1 MGSVLH
7 RVMQNKTRPLS
18 KGWVLPFLSKCKHE
32 HKKGKINNTFQ
43 FYYCEFMAVYMCR
56 HIFGFVSVLCIPFKC
71 VIRQFHGHIV
81 AHCCMV
87 TSAKKIILF
96 FFATHYKIK
105 YIINTRFLLNQITH
119 GQSHGKIITCLAY
132 KYQYF
137 KI

>member
-7 RVMQNKTRPLS
+7 HVMQNKTRPLS
-18 KGWVLPFLSKCKHE
+18 KGWVLLFLSKCKHE

-56 HIFGFVSVLCIPFKC
+56 HIFGFVSALCIPFKC
-71 VIRQFHGHIV
+71 VTRQFHGHIV

-96 FFATHYKIK
+96 FFCDTLQNKIHNK
-105 YIINTRFLLNQITH
+105 H
-119 GQSHGKIITCLAY
+119 KILVKSDYSWAVTWQNYHMLGI
-132 KYQYF
+132 
-137 KI
+137 